1 MNEENFV
8 IKTLTHIIQHYNHEK
23 YWKMRYKLNS
33 DKCCKLVKLFYLM
46 KIKRMDAYNN
56 ASFGTHFNCQASFA
70 NPPHLPHGIRGIFVS
85 HKAVVGYNSIIYQQ
99 VTIGDGK
106 DGAPVIGDN
115 CFIGAG
121 AKIIGNIKIG
131 NNVRIGAGCVVTVNV
146 PDNCTVVM
154 EKPRIIVRED

>member
-8 IKTLTHIIQHYNHEK
+8 IKTLTHIIQHYNHKK
-23 YWKMRYKLNS
+23 YWKMRNKLTS
-33 DKCCKLVKLFYLM
+33 DNISKLTKLFYLM
-46 KIKRMDAYNN
+46 RIKRMDAYNN

-85 HKAVVGYNSIIYQQ
+85 HQAVVGYNSTIYQH

-106 DGAPVIGDN
+106 DGAPLIGDN

-131 NNVRIGAGCVVTVNV
+131 NNVRIGAGCIVTVDV